1 MKNLP
6 NGGIGK
12 QGRQGGKIGYLQGVD
27 QDRSLRRRELQK
39 ADPFLVMVE
48 GVRLKIERE
57 QRFRADP
64 FDQAPQSRGGN
75 DNFRF
80 VLDSFQNSLTIR

>member
-6 NGGIGK
+6 YGGIGK
-12 QGRQGGKIGYLQGVD
+12 QGRQRGKVGDRQGID
-27 QDRSLRRRELQK
+27 QDRFLRRRELQQ

-48 GVRLKIERE
+48 RVGLQIESE
-57 QRFRADP
+57 QRFTADP
-64 FDQAPQSRGGN
+64 FNQAPQSRGGN

-80 VLDSFQNSLTIR
+80 FLDSFQNSLTIR